1 MTLEVGSQHDLA
13 PSEARS
19 NGSRVFVNGNL
30 ARSLAAAFRVTGNE
44 TYLREALRWCDSM
57 LRVMMPILDSRG
69 RPAAYWGTGGHV
81 PAGPIYLG
89 DTGTAAAAIAMISRH
104 APAAARERYVGAL
117 RKFFRFVMNGT
128 QAPPPGGFSHNR
140 TQASPGWQLPN
151 GAFGAGYFVG
161 TLTLTP
167 YTVSTATT
175 GMSFASSL
183 CGALEHVER
192 TRSAEDVDATTL
204 CEGDRVALRA
214 SAWLSSIVLP
224 SAAGTNAGVIPYCWL
239 GTCYANNDSYG
250 GLNSY
255 LNNAAYVA
263 DGIVAMDQRST
274 DGARATL
281 LRQFRPVVMHLCDT
295 QHGNGSWGVPM
306 GTDQQRSHRLAA
318 IWDVTVAAAQKLGG

>member
-1 MTLEVGSQHDLA
+1 MVI
-13 PSEARS
+13 R
-19 NGSRVFVNGNL
+19 
-30 ARSLAAAFRVTGNE
+30 
-44 TYLREALRWCDSM
+44 
-57 LRVMMPILDSRG
+57 
-69 RPAAYWGTGGHV
+69 
-81 PAGPIYLG
+81 
-89 DTGTAAAAIAMISRH
+89 
-104 APAAARERYVGAL
+104 
-117 RKFFRFVMNGT
+117 
-128 QAPPPGGFSHNR
+128 
-140 TQASPGWQLPN
+140 
-151 GAFGAGYFVG
+151 
-161 TLTLTP
+161 LTLP
-167 YTVSTATT
+167 ATGKLVWQYERSHCRAGIG
-175 GMSFASSL
+175 GMAPIPDDQICCSLLFSL
-183 CGALEHVER
+183 CDTPRVGR
-192 TRSAEDVDATTL
+192 

-250 GLNSY
+250 GQNSY
-255 LNNAAYVA
+255 LDAAAYVA